1 MEKSIGRE
9 ATLFELL
16 PRTVE
21 GRGKVLYKKRIM
33 IGSADACDVVINQ
46 PDVSPIHAVIEIA
59 PNGCKVFDMNSTL
72 GTFVN
77 GKKEIVS
84 TFKLGDVLTFGRQE
98 FEFRKYNPNELPPVL
113 DMLDPALPPKI
124 GKPPKKVP
132 KLPNQTPTV
141 DGTEEEL
148 PRVEYPLAQDPKAEF
163 SEYIFEDVDTLYP
176 IFNYQVDSGSVE
188 VIILFKGRVYSVDYL
203 PGKKGTYK
211 LVGSNSSDRE
221 IEYAYLGKDEKV
233 DFINIENNEV
243 FVFPLFGYDLL
254 SLSDERRELTGTEPV
269 HLGADDI
276 LRFDKGDIQI
286 FVRQT
291 QAPPKVAA
299 APIFRRD
306 KDLRKYL
313 LLMFLLVFA
322 FLGSMSMLEVDEELE
337 KEKVP
342 ERIATILYKKKLTV
356 SKEKVVD
363 STPKEPKKVVQK
375 APEQKIAKDKPKD
388 QTDKVPEKDQ
398 PAQSGQKGSKQATK
412 VGVVKKAEPNKGPT
426 NTKTTQVKPTNNNK
440 KAGGKPSPR
449 VGQRSANRISPSKG
463 PVDTY
468 KSIDFKSTVSSLLS
482 KGGSTKSAQAAD
494 ANAANSVTDSGATL
508 GESATVRMAKSTKNI
523 GDLSGDTKGVLDSSK
538 GVEGLVRKNKMFF
551 AGLPYKTVHLGG
563 MDPDVI
569 RRILLEHLP
578 QFRYCYQK
586 ELDRASAA
594 FNGVVKLDFIIGAS
608 GHVTKAGVE
617 TISAQLPG
625 KVKGCVVNVL
635 KGIKFPEPMGGGVVE
650 VSQPMNFYPRKG

>member
-1 MEKSIGRE
+1 VEKSLGRE

-21 GRGKVLYKKRIM
+21 GKGTVLYKKRIM
-33 IGSADACDVVINQ
+33 IGSADTCDVVINQ
-46 PDVSPIHAVIEIA
+46 PDVSPIHAVLEIT
-59 PNGCKVFDMNSTL
+59 PKGCKVFDMNSSK

-77 GKKEIVS
+77 GKKEIVAP
-84 TFKLGDVLTFGRQE
+84 FKLGDTLTFGRQE
-98 FEFRKYNPNELPPVL
+98 YDFRKYDPTELPPVL

-124 GKPPKKVP
+124 GKAPKKKP
-132 KLPNQTPTV
+132 SLPSQTPSV
-141 DGTEEEL
+141 NGSVEEL

-163 SEYIFEDVDTLYP
+163 SEYIFEDVETLYP
-176 IFNYQVDSGSVE
+176 IFNYEVNSEAVE

-203 PGKKGTYK
+203 PGKKGVYK
-211 LVGSNSSDRE
+211 LVGSESSDRD

-233 DFINIENNEV
+233 DFVKIENNEV
-243 FVFPLFGYDLL
+243 FIFPLFGYELL
-254 SLSDERRELTGTEPV
+254 SLSDKRNEIKGTDPV

-291 QAPPKVAA
+291 ASPPKVAA

-306 KDLRKYL
+306 KELRKYL

-322 FLGSMSMLEVDEELE
+322 FLGTMSGLEVDEELE

-356 SKEKVVD
+356 SKKPVVD
-363 STPKEPKKVVQK
+363 STKNKPKQKVQK
-375 APEQKIAKDKPKD
+375 SPKQKISKDQPKDKT
-388 QTDKVPEKDQ
+388 QKVTNTNT
-398 PAQSGQKGSKQATK
+398 PAQSGQKGSKDAKK
-412 VGVVKKAEPNKGPT
+412 VGKVKKATPNKGPT
-426 NTKTTQVKPTNNNK
+426 NTKTTRVRPTNNK
-440 KAGGKPSPR
+440 KTGGKRSPR
-449 VGQRSANRISPSKG
+449 VGKRASNRVSKNKG
-463 PVDTY
+463 RVDTY
-468 KSIDFKSTVSSLLS
+468 KSFDFKSTVSSLLS
-482 KGGSTKSAQAAD
+482 KGGTTKSARAAD
-494 ANAANSVTDSGATL
+494 SSAATSVTDSGATL
-508 GESATVRMAKSTKNI
+508 GESATVKMAKSTNNV
-523 GDLSGDTKGVLDSSK
+523 GDLSGDTKGVLDSAK

-617 TISAQLPG
+617 TISSRLPG

>member
-1 MEKSIGRE
+1 MEKSQGRE

-21 GRGKVLYKKRIM
+21 GKGTVLYKKRIM
-33 IGSADACDVVINQ
+33 VGSADACDVVINH
-46 PDVSPIHAVIEIA
+46 PDVSPIHAVLEITSK
-59 PNGCKVFDMNSTL
+59 GCKVFDMNSAN

-77 GKKEIVS
+77 GKKEIVT
-84 TFKLGDVLTFGRQE
+84 TFKLGDTLTFGRQE
-98 FEFRKYNPNELPPVL
+98 FEFRKYDPTELPPVL

-124 GKPPKKVP
+124 GKPTKKVP
-132 KLPNQTPTV
+132 KLPSQTPAV
-141 DGTEEEL
+141 EGSVEEL

-176 IFNYQVDSGSVE
+176 IFNYEVNSEAVE
-188 VIILFKGRVYSVDYL
+188 VIILFQGRVYSVDYL
-203 PGKKGTYK
+203 PGKKGLYK
-211 LVGSNSSDRE
+211 LVGSNSSEKE

-233 DFINIENNEV
+233 DFVYIENNEV
-243 FVFPLFGYDLL
+243 FVHPLFGYELL
-254 SLSDERRELTGTEPV
+254 SLSDERKEIQGTDPV

-291 QAPPKVAA
+291 ASPPKVAP

-322 FLGSMSMLEVDEELE
+322 FLGSMSALEVDEELE

-342 ERIATILYKKKLTV
+342 ERIATILYNKKLTV
-356 SKEKVVD
+356 SKKPVVD
-363 STPKEPKKVVQK
+363 KTKNQPKKPQK
-375 APEQKIAKDKPKD
+375 SPKQKISKDKPKD
-388 QTDKVPEKDQ
+388 KTQKVTKTDT
-398 PAQSGQKGSKQATK
+398 PAQSGQKGSKTAKK
-412 VGVVKKAEPNKGPT
+412 VGKVKKATPNKGPT
-426 NTKTTQVKPTNNNK
+426 NTKTTRVRPTSNTK
-440 KAGGKPSPR
+440 KGGRKSPR
-449 VGQRSANRISPSKG
+449 VGKRASNRVSKSKG
-463 PVDTY
+463 RVDTY
-468 KSIDFKSTVSSLLS
+468 KSFDFKSTVSSLLS
-482 KGGSTKSAQAAD
+482 KGGTTKSTRAAD
-494 ANAANSVTDSGATL
+494 SSASSSVTDSGATL
-508 GESATVRMAKSTKNI
+508 GESATVKMAKSTKNV
-523 GDLSGDTKGVLDSSK
+523 GDLAGDSKGVLDSSK
-538 GVEGLVRKNKMFF
+538 GVEGLVKKNKMFF

-569 RRILLEHLP
+569 RKILLEHLP

-617 TISAQLPG
+617 TVSSRLPA

>member
-21 GRGKVLYKKRIM
+21 GRGTVLYKKRVM
-33 IGSADACDVVINQ
+33 VGSADACDVVINH
-46 PDVSPIHAVIEIA
+46 PDVSPIHAVIELT
-59 PNGCKVFDMNSTL
+59 PNGCKMFDMNSEH

-77 GKKEIVS
+77 GKREIVS
-84 TFKLGDVLTFGRQE
+84 SFKLGDVLTFGRQE
-98 FEFRKYNPNELPPVL
+98 YEFRKYDPNELPPVL

-124 GKPPKKVP
+124 ARPTRKVP
-132 KLPNQTPTV
+132 KLPEQSPAV
-141 DGTEEEL
+141 EGSEEEL

-176 IFNYQVDSGSVE
+176 IFNYEVDSGAVE
-188 VIILFKGRVYSVDYL
+188 VIILFQGRVYSVDYL
-203 PGKKGTYK
+203 PGKKGVYK
-211 LVGSNSSDRE
+211 LVGSNSGDRE

-233 DFINIENNEV
+233 DFIAIENNEV
-243 FVFPLFGYDLL
+243 FVHPLFGYELL
-254 SLSDERRELTGTEPV
+254 SLSDERKEIQTNDPV

-291 QAPPKVAA
+291 QSPPKVAA

-306 KDLRKYL
+306 RDLRKYL
-313 LLMFLLVFA
+313 ILMFLLVFA

-342 ERIATILYKKKLTV
+342 ERIATILYKKKMSVTE
-356 SKEKVVD
+356 KKVVD
-363 STPKEPKKVVQK
+363 STKKEPEKKIQK
-375 APEQKIAKDKPKD
+375 TPEQKIAKDKPKEKVEKVT
-388 QTDKVPEKDQ
+388 QKTDTSS
-398 PAQSGQKGSKQATK
+398 AGQKGSKDAKK
-412 VGVVKKAEPNKGPT
+412 VGKVKKAEPNKGPT
-426 NTKTTQVKPTNNNK
+426 NTKTTRVRPTTNSK
-440 KAGGKPSPR
+440 KQGGRPSPR
-449 VGQRSANRISPSKG
+449 VGQRSANKVSKSQG
-463 PVDTY
+463 KVDTY
-468 KSIDFKSTVSSLLS
+468 KSFDFKSTVSSLLT

-494 ANAANSVTDSGATL
+494 ATAANSVTDSGATL
-508 GESATVRMAKSTKNI
+508 GESATVKMAKSTKNI
-523 GDLSGDTKGVLDSSK
+523 GDLAGDTKGVLDSSK
-538 GVEGLVRKNKMFF
+538 GVEGLVKKNKMFF

-563 MDPDVI
+563 MDPNII

-617 TISAQLPG
+617 TVSASLPG

-635 KGIKFPEPMGGGVVE
+635 KGIKFPEPRGGGVVE